1 MIPKTRTL
9 YSTSGLIAVA
19 VLLLAINLFADLL
32 ITGVRF
38 DMTEN
43 RLYTLSDGTRNILAK
58 LEEPITLRFYFSE
71 KQFSD
76 MPLVATYGQRVR
88 ELLEEYAAACAGRL
102 QLVIE
107 TPEAF
112 SDTEEQAARYGM
124 QGVPV
129 DTSGSYAYFGLVGSN
144 AVGDI
149 RRIPFFQPDQEDTLE
164 YSVSK
169 LIYGLANP
177 EKPVVGLISGLPI
190 SAGSRAGH
198 PLLGEQERDW
208 FTLTQVKQS
217 FNVMELDTDSGTIP
231 GKVDVLMIVH
241 PKSLPEKTLFAIDQ
255 YVLGGGRTLVFLD
268 GFSEAD
274 KSMPEVTSPEQGY
287 VEAVRSSNLPPLMD
301 AWGVQLATD
310 YIAVDRRAATSVM
323 TSRGTPVDYVVWL
336 TLRQAY
342 LNSEDFVTA
351 DLQSVVMA
359 SSGYLLKKPDATT
372 QLTPLIQT
380 SDQAMQLEA
389 GYVKY
394 GTKPTELLQNYAP
407 GGTPL
412 VLAARIRGDVKSA
425 FPQGIEGVDKPERL
439 TESRESVNV
448 IVVADTDMLED
459 RFWVDFQDFY
469 GRQVAVTRADN
480 GAFVINALE
489 NLSGSND
496 LISLRSRGRSARPFT
511 KVAALKEAA
520 EKQFRTQERALQV
533 KLSDTRQKISELQQQ
548 KEAESTLIMSAE
560 QRDELRKFQTEQ
572 VRIRKQLRNV
582 QHDLTR
588 NIEQLGTWLKIINI
602 GLVPLLV
609 IVVATVLG
617 VVRMRRMR
625 RVAITEN

>member
-88 ELLEEYAAACAGRL
+88 ELLEEYAAASAGRL

-588 NIEQLGTWLKIINI
+588 NIETLGIWLKIINI